1 MKKVLSKWWVWLLFI
16 LFIVIN
22 ILITNLGSSD
32 VDNDSN
38 KSRILEGNI
47 DTH

>member
-1 MKKVLSKWWVWLLFI
+1 MRKILSKWWVWLLFT
-16 LFIVIN
+16 LFIIIN
-22 ILITNLGSSD
+22 IFITNIENSD
-32 VDNDSN
+32 GETDSN